1 MHSIVGFHC
10 QSIKTNKK
18 GRSMQKLDKVLYA
31 QSVAVIGAS
40 NREKSVGNELMKRIT
55 EFGYKGNV
63 YPIHPSDKKV
73 LGIKAYPHITDVGK
87 PIDVAIIAVPAK
99 AVSGVIDECYK
110 AKCKNVVIISSGFKE
125 VGGEGAILEKELM
138 TKIKKYKMNMIGPN
152 CVGTINASKKV
163 SLDSSFT
170 PLLPVR
176 GSVGYATQS
185 GALGAGTI
193 NILPELGVG
202 LSQMVSLGNQS
213 DVTALDVIEQWENDN
228 SVSQILLYLESV
240 ENPKAFR
247 KIVSRVTK
255 KKPVIAVKSGRST
268 MGAKATASHTGS
280 LSGSDKAVDALFKST
295 GVIREIS
302 IRDMFNTAQ
311 VFNSCPL
318 PKGRRL
324 GIITN
329 AGGPGVLATDAAEEA
344 GLTINTLSDELREKI
359 KKIVYPQASTANP
372 VDIIASATREQYKKT
387 AELMLKSGE
396 IDMLLAI
403 YLYITDNNDINVY
416 ADLEALKKKY
426 PDIPILSMYM
436 TTSDFKER
444 VKQQIPNATIPIF
457 LFVDDAIRG
466 FKVLCE
472 RKEYLENSTQRTAS
486 LPIHKEKA
494 KIIIENAK
502 KEGIVQLST
511 LQSLQ
516 IFDAYDLPL
525 PKYAPA
531 KTLAEAKRFAK
542 KNGYPLVLK
551 MSSKKVSHKTDVGG
565 VMLNIKNDRE
575 LTSAWKN
582 LNKKL
587 EKAGILDSLDCIVV
601 MQQVKGNRELVIG
614 AINQGNFGPQIMFGI
629 GGIFIEV
636 LKEVAFRSCPLTL
649 NDAKALVNETRAKDL
664 IKDVRGEKAVNVE
677 ELYETLLRVS
687 QLVTDFPEVMEI
699 DANPIMIDSEGK
711 LYTVDARVNLKE

>member
-1 MHSIVGFHC
+1 MVVGLTTFKI
-10 QSIKTNKK
+10 SKK
-18 GRSMQKLDKVLYA
+18 GSNMQKLDKVLYA
-31 QSVAVIGAS
+31 KSVAVIGAS

-55 EFGYKGNV
+55 EFGYKGNI

-87 PIDVAIIAVPAK
+87 PIDMAIIAVPAK
-99 AVSGVIDECYK
+99 AVLGVIDECNS
-110 AKCKNVVIISSGFKE
+110 AKCKNVVIVSSGFKE
-125 VGGEGAILEKELM
+125 VGGEGAVLEKELLA
-138 TKIKKYKMNMIGPN
+138 KIKKYKMNMIGPN

-213 DVTALDVIEQWENDN
+213 DITALDVIEQWEKDD

-240 ENPKAFR
+240 ENPKSFR

-255 KKPVIAVKSGRST
+255 KKPVIAVKSGRSK

-318 PKGRRL
+318 PKGKRL

-344 GLTINTLSDELREKI
+344 GLTINTLSDALREKI
-359 KKIVYPQASTANP
+359 KKVVYPQASTANP

-416 ADLEALKKKY
+416 TDLEALKKKY
-426 PDIPILSMYM
+426 PDIPILTMYM

-466 FKVLCE
+466 FKVLCD
-472 RKEYLENSTQRTAS
+472 RKEYLDNSAQKTPII
-486 LPIHKEKA
+486 PIHKEKA
-494 KIIIENAK
+494 KIIIDKAR
-502 KEGIVQLST
+502 KEGIIQLST

-565 VMLNIKNDRE
+565 VILNIKNERE
-575 LTSAWKN
+575 LVAGWKS
-582 LNKKL
+582 LTKKL
-587 EKAGILDSLDCIVV
+587 EKAGILESLDCIVV
-601 MQQVKGNRELVIG
+601 MQQIKGNRELVIG

-636 LKEVAFRSCPLTL
+636 LKEVAFRACPLTL
-649 NDAKALVNETRAKDL
+649 NDAKTLVNETRARDL
-664 IKDVRGEKAVNVE
+664 IKDVRGEKAVNID
-677 ELYETLLRVS
+677 ELYQTLLRVS
-687 QLVTDFPEVMEI
+687 QLVTDFPEIMEI

-711 LYTVDARVNLKE
+711 LFTVDARVNLKE

>member
-1 MHSIVGFHC
+1 
-10 QSIKTNKK
+10 
-18 GRSMQKLDKVLYA
+18 MQKLDKILYA
-31 QSVAVIGAS
+31 KSVAVIGAS
-40 NREKSVGNELMKRIT
+40 NREKSVGNELMRRIVD
-55 EFGYKGNV
+55 FGYRGNV
-63 YPIHPSDKKV
+63 YPIHPSDSKV

-87 PIDVAIIAVPAK
+87 PIDMAVIAVPAK
-99 AVSGVIDECYK
+99 AMLDVIDECYA
-110 AKCKNVVIISSGFKE
+110 AKVMNVVIISSGFKE
-125 VGGEGAILEKELM
+125 IGGEGAELEQKLVA
-138 TKIKKYKMNMIGPN
+138 KIKKYKMNMVGPN

-193 NILPELGVG
+193 NMLPELGVG
-202 LSQMVSLGNQS
+202 LSQMVSLGNQA
-213 DVTALDVIEQWENDN
+213 DVTALDVIEQWENDDT
-228 SVSQILLYLESV
+228 VSQILLYLESV

-255 KKPVIAVKSGRST
+255 KKPVIAVKSGRSA

-280 LSGSDKAVDALFKST
+280 LAGSDKAVDALFKST

-311 VFNSCPL
+311 VLNSCPL
-318 PKGRRL
+318 PKGKRL
-324 GIITN
+324 GVITN

-344 GLTINTLSDELREKI
+344 GLTLNTLSDDLREKI

-403 YLYITDNNDINVY
+403 YLYITDNNDINVLE
-416 ADLEALKKKY
+416 DLEGLKKKY
-426 PDIPILSMYM
+426 PDIPILTMYM
-436 TTSDFKER
+436 TTSDFKDR
-444 VKQQIPNATIPIF
+444 VKQNLPNSTIPIF
-457 LFVDDAIRG
+457 SFVDDAIRG
-466 FKVLCE
+466 FKVLCD
-472 RKEYLENSTQRTAS
+472 RKEYLENSKQKT
-486 LPIHKEKA
+486 PILQVHTERAK
-494 KIIIENAK
+494 KIIESAK
-502 KEGIVQLST
+502 KEGVTQLST

-516 IFDAYDLPL
+516 IFDAYDLPI

-531 KTLAEAKRFAK
+531 RTLAEAKRFAK
-542 KNGYPLVLK
+542 QAGYPLVLK

-565 VMLNIKNDRE
+565 VMLNIKDEKE
-575 LTSAWKN
+575 LSVAWK
-582 LNKKL
+582 KL
-587 EKAGILDSLDCIVV
+587 VAKLDDAGILDSLDCIVV
-601 MQQVKGNRELVIG
+601 MQQVKGSRELVVG
-614 AINQGNFGPQIMFGI
+614 AINEGNFGAQIMFGI

-636 LKEVAFRSCPLTL
+636 LKEVAFRACPLTIS
-649 NDAKALVNETRAKDL
+649 DAKALVDATKAKEL
-664 IKDVRGEKAVNVE
+664 IKDVRGEKAVNID
-677 ELYETLLRVS
+677 ELYGTLLRVS
-687 QLVTDFPEVMEI
+687 QLVTDFPEIKEI
-699 DANPIMIDSEGK
+699 DANPIMVSKDGK